1 MMSLMAVPRGTGK
14 RGVARIGRG
23 VVATLAL
30 FAAVP
35 VAGENPGPAWG
46 LPLHGEAAKNFLRTA
61 EVISVRPL
69 ESKAVT
75 RPKKVEL
82 SDGSLT
88 WYAVFKTVDEF
99 EPVKRFD
106 NGDVELQFTDSF
118 EYEIA
123 AYELDS
129 MLGLGIVPPAVRRRI
144 NSEVGSLSLW
154 VEGAMT
160 EWERIEINHDKPPD
174 LDSWNRQMHTIRLF
188 LQLIYDTDYTNI
200 NNLLVTPDWK
210 IYKIDSSRAFRN
222 HEELRKEASL
232 EKFSRRVLASLRS
245 LDRDELEER
254 LDPWLTKKQI
264 EALWVRRGLILDLAA
279 RRVAEQG
286 EEAVLFD

>member
-1 MMSLMAVPRGTGK
+1 VAVRYWDM
-14 RGVARIGRG
+14 RVR
-23 VVATLAL
+23 L
-30 FAAVP
+30 FAALLLAASLHIEATVP
-35 VAGENPGPAWG
+35 EPSYG
-46 LPLHGEAAKNFLRTA
+46 LPLRGEAAERFLRTA
-61 EVISVRPL
+61 RVISIRAL
-69 ESKAVT
+69 KSKAVT

-88 WYAVFKTVDEF
+88 WSAVFKTIYEYQ
-99 EPVKRFD
+99 PVKRFD
-106 NGDVELQFTDSF
+106 NGEVELNFTDSF

-123 AYELDS
+123 AYELDK
-129 MLGLGIVPPAVRRRI
+129 MLNLGIVPPAVRRRI

-160 EWERIEINHDKPPD
+160 EWERIEVKKKRPPD
-174 LDSWNRQMHTIRLF
+174 LEAWNEQMYTIRLF
-188 LQLIYDTDYTNI
+188 LQLIYDSDYTNI

-210 IYKIDSSRAFRN
+210 IYKIDSSRAFRT
-222 HEELRKEASL
+222 HMELRREGSL
-232 EKFSRRVLASLRS
+232 ERFSRRVLASLRA
-245 LDRDELEER
+245 LDRDELETR

-264 EALWVRRGLILDLAA
+264 EALWVRRGLILDLAD

>member
-1 MMSLMAVPRGTGK
+1 VAVRYWDM
-14 RGVARIGRG
+14 RVR
-23 VVATLAL
+23 L
-30 FAAVP
+30 FAALLLAASLHIEATVP
-35 VAGENPGPAWG
+35 EPSYG
-46 LPLHGEAAKNFLRTA
+46 LPLRGEAAERFLRTA
-61 EVISVRPL
+61 RVISIRAL
-69 ESKAVT
+69 KSKAVT

-88 WYAVFKTVDEF
+88 WSAVFKTIYEYQ
-99 EPVKRFD
+99 PVKRFD
-106 NGDVELQFTDSF
+106 NGEVELNFTDSF

-123 AYELDS
+123 AYELDK
-129 MLGLGIVPPAVRRRI
+129 MLNLGIVPPAVRRRI

-160 EWERIEINHDKPPD
+160 EWERIEVKKKRPPD
-174 LDSWNRQMHTIRLF
+174 LEAWNEQMYTIRLF
-188 LQLIYDTDYTNI
+188 LQLICDSDYTNI

-210 IYKIDSSRAFRN
+210 IYKIDSSRAFRT
-222 HEELRKEASL
+222 HMELRREGSL
-232 EKFSRRVLASLRS
+232 ERFSRRVLASLRA
-245 LDRDELEER
+245 LDRDELETR

-264 EALWVRRGLILDLAA
+264 EALWVRRGLILDLAD

>member
-1 MMSLMAVPRGTGK
+1 MAVRYWDM
-14 RGVARIGRG
+14 RVR
-23 VVATLAL
+23 L
-30 FAAVP
+30 FAALLLAASLHIEATVP
-35 VAGENPGPAWG
+35 EPSYG
-46 LPLHGEAAKNFLRTA
+46 LPLRGEAAERFLRTA
-61 EVISVRPL
+61 RVISIRAL
-69 ESKAVT
+69 KSKAVT

-88 WYAVFKTVDEF
+88 WSAVFKTIYEYQ
-99 EPVKRFD
+99 PVKRFD
-106 NGDVELQFTDSF
+106 NGEVELNFTDSF

-123 AYELDS
+123 AYELDK
-129 MLGLGIVPPAVRRRI
+129 MLNLGIVPPAVRRRI

-160 EWERIEINHDKPPD
+160 EWERIEVKKKRPPD
-174 LDSWNRQMHTIRLF
+174 LEAWNEQMYTIRLF
-188 LQLIYDTDYTNI
+188 LQLIYDSDYTNI

-210 IYKIDSSRAFRN
+210 IYKIDSSRAFRT
-222 HEELRKEASL
+222 HMELRREGSL
-232 EKFSRRVLASLRS
+232 ERFSRRVLASLRA
-245 LDRDELEER
+245 LDRDELETR

-264 EALWVRRGLILDLAA
+264 EALWVRRGLILDLAD